1 MSTYGSLLKTPGVA
15 RIIAAQLTARFP
27 FGMLSLAYLIHI
39 EHIHHSYGAA
49 GLVLAATSVGQAIS
63 GPLTSRWMGVWGM
76 RRVLTLTM
84 VVCAASIASIAFLVL
99 PVAVYMVIG
108 FVGGLSTPP
117 IQPAVRTIYPKMV
130 NSRQL
135 TALFSLD
142 ASAQEIIWVAGPVI
156 TTFVAVQISSSLA
169 IIIAGIF
176 LVVGGTWFILSPE
189 VGRVRIPRSK
199 RRLGVV
205 LAKPAVLLSTITGL
219 LLVAACAA
227 TEAAV
232 VATFGEG
239 GAEAG
244 IVLAIFALGSLAGGL
259 WFILSP
265 EVGRVRIPRSKRKF
279 GVVLKKPAVLL
290 STITG
295 FLLIGACS
303 AVEASV
309 VATFGDHGAE
319 SGIILAIFALGSLV
333 GGLALGH
340 LPVGPWAMARR
351 MFAVFVGMALALISM
366 NFWWIAFALLIAGIG
381 IAPALAVMFA
391 IVSGTVK
398 FSDTAEAYGWVGT
411 GQLIGAALGS
421 AAAGFLIDGHGAS
434 GGYWVAAALALVGF
448 LVPLTLRRW
457 HPDLRGRDASV
468 PDTAPVPIQPT

>member
-1 MSTYGSLLKTPGVA
+1 MSSYANLLKTPGVA

-27 FGMLSLAYLIHI
+27 SGMLSLAYLLHVERILD
-39 EHIHHSYGAA
+39 SYGAA
-49 GLVLAATSVGQAIS
+49 GLVLAAASVGQAVA

-76 RRVLTLTM
+76 RKVLVLTM
-84 VVCAASIASIAFLVL
+84 IVCAVSIAGMAFLVL
-99 PVAVYMVIG
+99 PVWGYMIIALI
-108 FVGGLSTPP
+108 GGLSTPP

-130 NSRQL
+130 NSKQL
-135 TALFSLD
+135 TPLFSLD

-156 TTFVAVQISSSLA
+156 TTFVAVQISTTTA
-169 IIIAGIF
+169 
-176 LVVGGTWFILSPE
+176 
-189 VGRVRIPRSK
+189 
-199 RRLGVV
+199 
-205 LAKPAVLLSTITGL
+205 
-219 LLVAACAA
+219 
-227 TEAAV
+227 
-232 VATFGEG
+232 
-239 GAEAG
+239 
-244 IVLAIFALGSLAGGL
+244 IVLAGVLLIGGGL

-351 MFAVFVGMALALISM
+351 MFAVFVGMALALASLQ
-366 NFWWIAFALLIAGIG
+366 FWWLAIALLIAGIG

-391 IVSGTVK
+391 IVSATVK

-411 GQLIGAALGS
+411 GQLIGAAIGS
-421 AAAGFLIDGHGAS
+421 AIAGFLIDANGPVGGFVIAAS
-434 GGYWVAAALALVGF
+434 FAFVGF
-448 LVPLTLRRW
+448 LIPLLLRGW
-457 HPDLRGRDASV
+457 HPDLRGRELTSL
-468 PDTAPVPIQPT
+468 PDTAPIPIQPS